1 MSIIRN
7 FLKKVGT
14 SPAPIVLLNY
24 SEKTPEIS
32 IYPIDFTKSNSS
44 TGLTDIH
51 YGYGELSAKISES
64 SFTINC
70 DTIFKNHD
78 LGRTSIS
85 LMLYAYAES
94 ISSCYIPII
103 GPGGSNDTIY
113 LSNGITVINLDSGN
127 TTLSIV
133 ATGANTNNNYI
144 YFKVWPYSG
153 EFAYPTFKYVDS
165 NNDRL
170 IYGSGWS
177 IVTQYVPKVTNSILH
192 ADAYD
197 YITGEALADKT
208 FNITNDGNTITIK
221 NGSSTTT
228 VTTTELICNS
238 REMLTSSGELV
249 PLNKDNTPLL
259 YKNLTLGKDGCFGL
273 SKFVLINRDV
283 PIDDLKSIYDRM
295 FNPPLPDVYYDIDKQ
310 KLTQPNIF
318 TTTQYLIDLSG
329 NENHGVINNLA
340 RVESEWVTNVWECI
354 GASGYAQMI
363 RNKLFLI
370 RAVKANPV
378 FTCSLSNIQCLSG
391 KWGIYV
397 SLPEGYNS
405 SEKCKVCLYSPSD
418 NQSYM
423 EMELKYNTTNV
434 WDLTGVNTR
443 NLSSTVTEA
452 RFNVPDTWVNSRDL
466 DCYIVFFPVYDDSKR
481 VGYPQLGMPVFTE
494 WDTSDVEI
502 LDYMRIDTNVSR
514 KFGAKYPLDVEKISG
529 MLVIPP
535 IKGRFKSNIGRQ
547 ISPEIRIQYYDS
559 NGDPL
564 GFTFK
569 VSVPETTEYF
579 DEQGYNISTIDFPGL
594 LVNVKDVNFASFD
607 AFLYFMRQGPIYEQ
621 LGYDPSF
628 KFPKLP
634 GNGYT
639 EVTIPYGPNYQTV
652 IMELVVS
659 DDINEYVNTVNFY
672 KCQDEATSDNVNL
685 QMNGPATSAMG
696 TELAFSKNNSG
707 KVYINGVLNTTHTMS
722 DYFNKHITVAIVGTN
737 ADTSSSQKW
746 LGANNG
752 GESPFKLYKFM
763 AFQQQLTEEQLNGV
777 YERYN
782 FYMGN

>member
-153 EFAYPTFKYVDS
+153 EFAY
-165 NNDRL
+165 
-170 IYGSGWS
+170 
-177 IVTQYVPKVTNSILH
+177 
-192 ADAYD
+192 
-197 YITGEALADKT
+197 
-208 FNITNDGNTITIK
+208 
-221 NGSSTTT
+221 
-228 VTTTELICNS
+228 
-238 REMLTSSGELV
+238 
-249 PLNKDNTPLL
+249 
-259 YKNLTLGKDGCFGL
+259 
-273 SKFVLINRDV
+273 

-659 DDINEYVNTVNFY
+659 DDINEYVNNVNFY